1 MMALLTAQ
9 QIFLATKFGN
19 HVTPEGGREIRNEPE
34 YIHMAVAESLRRLQT
49 DYIDLLYW
57 FVITWQDNAGAETS
71 FTNAVLSHRFSGK
84 TPAEEIVATMK
95 EYVEYVSHH
104 HAPEPSH

>member
-19 HVTPEGGREIRNEPE
+19 HVTPDGGREIRNEPE

-57 FVITWQDNAGAETS
+57 FVITWHEHAGGETS
-71 FTNAVLSHRFSGK
+71 LLMPSSATASAVKRPSRKLS
-84 TPAEEIVATMK
+84 PQ
-95 EYVEYVSHH
+95 
-104 HAPEPSH
+104 